1 MDTAHAAHW
10 PAGTTGEPDAS
21 LEASDEFE
29 GAGTLPSRYCPK
41 ELLESFALLMAG
53 HGRCVNTSMMLG
65 DREYA
70 MWQLA
75 CAQALPDGE
84 LRRVAQRLFSYFD
97 DVRGWGPHR
106 AGS

>member
-1 MDTAHAAHW
+1 MDTAHAAEL
-10 PAGTTGEPDAS
+10 AATAFEPDAS
-21 LEASDEFE
+21 LEASDEYE
-29 GAGTLPSRYCPK
+29 APGLPSRYCPK

-53 HGRCVNTSMMLG
+53 QGRCVNTSMMLG

-75 CAQALPDGE
+75 CAQALPDPQ

-97 DVRGWGPHR
+97 DPRAWNSLR
-106 AGS
+106 AGA